1 MLNTA
6 IRWVEAGAAIM
17 DASLLCAYV
26 ISLYWLECLLKST
39 LYNSEA
45 FIKEI
50 ILLVLI
56 I

>member
-1 MLNTA
+1 
-6 IRWVEAGAAIM
+6 M
-17 DASLLCAYV
+17 DASVLCAYV
-26 ISLYWLECLLKST
+26 LSLYWLECLLKSA
-39 LYNSEA
+39 LYVLYDSGA